1 MGWINKQAD
10 GFRPT
15 SYCIIGII
23 LSLLFNENIFLDV
36 NSFAVTK
43 IGVVSSALSLAPA
56 TTYTFSSSSRW
67 SRNSTSSLFAAGGSK
82 KKKKKNKKNRNGNS
96 GNSISSAP
104 KKRMSF
110 GGAAME
116 PCPCGRIGGIGVVNV
131 DIDADTDVDVDVVD
145 ADADVNVYSSCCG
158 KLHQDLNIFR
168 SATAEQIVRARYSA
182 YAKKQPEFLIKS
194 THPNHKDFDN
204 DLRRWK
210 ETIKTNMYDNFD
222 MPKCVIVKENYDN
235 NYETVETIK
244 KTATVQ
250 FIAEMSY
257 RETGETISFMETSIF
272 QKATKN
278 GPWLYLSGTIE
289 EAPGAVPLVSQE
301 SDNDD
306 NDNDH
311 NNGKNDDNK
320 PVNKKQKEGDN
331 NKFSMEE
338 KIASMLK

>member
-1 MGWINKQAD
+1 MGWINKQTD

-15 SYCIIGII
+15 SYCIIGTI

-43 IGVVSSALSLAPA
+43 IGVTSSALSLAPA

-116 PCPCGRIGGIGVVNV
+116 PCPCGGIGGMGVV
-131 DIDADTDVDVDVVD
+131 DV
-145 ADADVNVYSSCCG
+145 DADVNVYSSCCG
-158 KLHQDLNIFR
+158 KLHKDLNIFR